1 MQEASPIV
9 QLQCENP
16 ACRRIVKVK
25 RPSRPGSYKLS
36 CPDCGWKISLV
47 VPTAAPAQGPV
58 HPHLDPPPPP
68 QQIPNNAL
76 QPPRE
81 DRGDYKEGETAT
93 IECGFHCGY
102 VHHEVPSQTGENIFM
117 CPRCKGRT
125 KYQARGK
132 TITIDPGLFQAYRG
146 KLILLRSGWFNKEF
160 RLSAGSNVIGRFDTD
175 PMGNSD
181 IAIKDDPSMSR
192 RSIDIQVTR
201 SEINGYMFQLNVLRA
216 TNPVLINHM
225 PVGPGES
232 ISLNFGDSIILGKTQ
247 FRFEKDV

>member
-1 MQEASPIV
+1 MQS
-9 QLQCENP
+9 
-16 ACRRIVKVK
+16 
-25 RPSRPGSYKLS
+25 
-36 CPDCGWKISLV
+36 
-47 VPTAAPAQGPV
+47 
-58 HPHLDPPPPP
+58 
-68 QQIPNNAL
+68 
-76 QPPRE
+76 
-81 DRGDYKEGETAT
+81 
-93 IECGFHCGY
+93 
-102 VHHEVPSQTGENIFM
+102 
-117 CPRCKGRT
+117 
-125 KYQARGK
+125 
-132 TITIDPGLFQAYRG
+132 YRG

-201 SEINGYMFQLNVLRA
+201 REINGYMFQLNVLRA
-216 TNPVLINHM
+216 SNM